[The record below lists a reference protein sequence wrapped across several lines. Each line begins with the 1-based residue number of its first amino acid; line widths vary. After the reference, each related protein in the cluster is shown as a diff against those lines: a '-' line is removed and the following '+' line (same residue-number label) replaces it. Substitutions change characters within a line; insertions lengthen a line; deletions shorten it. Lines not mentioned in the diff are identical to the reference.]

1 MKISATRGFTLIE
14 LAVVVAIIG
23 VLAAA
28 ALPVTE
34 LAVQRSREQELRH
47 ALRQIRGG
55 IDAYKRAYDEGRI
68 IHHVD
73 HSGYPPALSLLVD
86 GVEDAKSPK
95 KARIF
100 FLRRLPRDPME
111 PDNTIPAAD
120 TWAKRAYNSSPDFP
134 SEGEDVFDVYSR
146 SERIGI
152 NGIPYREW

>member
-1 MKISATRGFTLIE
+1 MKFARGAGFTLIE

-34 LAVQRSREQELRH
+34 LAVKRGREQELRH
-47 ALRQIRGG
+47 ALRQIRSG

-68 IHHVD
+68 MKKVD
-73 HSGYPPALSLLVD
+73 KSGYPPNLEVLVE

-95 KARIF
+95 KSRIY

-111 PDNTIPAAD
+111 SDRALAAAE
-120 TWAKRAYNSSPDFP
+120 TWGKRSYASPPDFP

-146 SERIGI
+146 SERVGI